1 MRLFANAFRAAR
13 PLGWLLGSLTALS
26 LVHAVTPESTEGTTS
41 APPPSNPYLTL
52 TNRNAF
58 GIKPPPAPPDPKANT
73 PPPAPPNLFVTGFSR
88 LKGVKRAYLVVNR
101 PGKSPDYLVVDEA
114 YDVDGL
120 KVTSIDPGKETLT
133 VINGG
138 TEVSLNFKDNGLKAA
153 NLPPGPV
160 NNPGVVQ
167 PVGGPAAGTARP
179 PTQVFPPG
187 SPGAP
192 TVIRRSSMDSPG
204 ISDAGEDAVPTRSAR
219 RGGVYLGNSAGGGL
233 PGGVS
238 ATQTTVPDP
247 SAPLLPPPSASS
259 VPAAP
264 GIIANPGSGR
274 QPPPVPYLGK

>member
-1 MRLFANAFRAAR
+1 MRLFANAIRAR
-13 PLGWLLGSLTALS
+13 LPHGWLLGLLALASTAQ
-26 LVHAVTPESTEGTTS
+26 AVTPDSTDGT
-41 APPPSNPYLTL
+41 APAAASSNPYLSL

-58 GIKPPPAPPDPKANT
+58 GIKPPPPPPDPKANI

-88 LKGVKRAYLVVNR
+88 LKGVKKAYLVVNR
-101 PGKSPDYLVVDEA
+101 PGKSPDYIIVDEA

-120 KVTSIDPGKETLT
+120 KVTSIDPAKETLT

-153 NLPPGPV
+153 NVPAGLNG
-160 NNPGVVQ
+160 NPGMVQ
-167 PVGGPAAGTARP
+167 PVPGGFPGGGPRP
-179 PTQVFPPG
+179 PTQVFAPG

-192 TVIRRSSMDSPG
+192 TVVRRSSMEPPGASESP
-204 ISDAGEDAVPTRSAR
+204 DDAVLNRSSR
-219 RGGVYLGNSAGGGL
+219 RGGVYLGNASSGGL
-233 PGGVS
+233 PGAITPPPQS
-238 ATQTTVPDP
+238 DP
-247 SAPLLPPPSASS
+247 SVQLLPAPSASS

>member
-1 MRLFANAFRAAR
+1 MRSFANAIRACH
-13 PLGWLLGSLTALS
+13 PHGWLLGMLALVSTAQ
-26 LVHAVTPESTEGTTS
+26 AVTPESTEGT
-41 APPPSNPYLTL
+41 APAAASSNPYLSL

-58 GIKPPPAPPDPKANT
+58 GIKPPPPPPDPKANI

-88 LKGVKRAYLVVNR
+88 LKGVKKAYLVVNR
-101 PGKSPDYLVVDEA
+101 PGKSPDYIIVDEA

-120 KVTSIDPGKETLT
+120 KVTSIDPAKETLT

-153 NLPPGPV
+153 NPPPGPIG
-160 NNPGVVQ
+160 NPGMVQ
-167 PVGGPAAGTARP
+167 PIPGGMPGGGPRP
-179 PTQVFPPG
+179 LTQVFAPG

-192 TVIRRSSMDSPG
+192 TVVRRSSVEAPATSDSP
-204 ISDAGEDAVPTRSAR
+204 DDAVLNRSSR
-219 RGGVYLGNSAGGGL
+219 RGGVYLGNPTSGGGFQ
-233 PGGVS
+233 GAVS
-238 ATQTTVPDP
+238 STPLSDP
-247 SAPLLPPPSASS
+247 SVQVLPAPSASS